1 MSEKRTKNLKLKIKK
16 KTISLW
22 EGFLGFF
29 KYKDHVNIQ
38 EHVENHVYVTR
49 RKIKLIGALRLL
61 KKDIVEDKNGIRYK
75 VIRLNLLMQNGISR
89 EIEEENNNRIKMIA
103 EKVWNKKKYFYVKER
118 KNNLDANIQF
128 YKVKNLNER
137 RKRYKESRQER
148 IREMEYYNS
157 DKTISLIM
165 LLENKEIDKALNI
178 YREAYECEILH
189 GKELLHVLRMLENDL

>member
-16 KTISLW
+16 KMISLW
-22 EGFLGFF
+22 ESFLGFF
-29 KYKDHVNIQ
+29 KYKNHVNIQ
-38 EHVENHVYVTR
+38 EHDENHVYLTR

-118 KNNLDANIQF
+118 KNNLDANIEF
-128 YKVKNLNER
+128 YKDKNLNER

-157 DKTISLIM
+157 DKTISLIL

>member
-16 KTISLW
+16 KMISLW
-22 EGFLGFF
+22 ESFLGFF

-38 EHVENHVYVTR
+38 EHDENHVYLTR

-118 KNNLDANIQF
+118 KNNLDANIEF
-128 YKVKNLNER
+128 YKDKNLNER

-157 DKTISLIM
+157 DKTISLIL

>member
-1 MSEKRTKNLKLKIKK
+1 MSEKRTKNLKSKIKK
-16 KTISLW
+16 KMISLW
-22 EGFLGFF
+22 ESFLGFW

-38 EHVENHVYVTR
+38 EHDENHVYLTR
-49 RKIKLIGALRLL
+49 RKIKLIGALKLL

-118 KNNLDANIQF
+118 KNNLDANIEF
-128 YKVKNLNER
+128 YKDKNLNER

-157 DKTISLIM
+157 DKTISLIL

>member
-1 MSEKRTKNLKLKIKK
+1 MSEKRTKNLKSKIKK
-16 KTISLW
+16 KMISLW
-22 EGFLGFF
+22 ESFLGFF

-38 EHVENHVYVTR
+38 EHDENHVYLTR

-118 KNNLDANIQF
+118 KNNLDANIEF
-128 YKVKNLNER
+128 YKDKNLNER

-157 DKTISLIM
+157 DKTISLIL